1 VQQSNNPPSVYLEM
15 EALQEAGLTPL
26 EVLTAATR
34 NGALAMG
41 RLDDF
46 GTVERG
52 KIADLMVLDADPT
65 ADIRNVRRVA
75 LVVRGGEVWTRKELG
90 YGAATQAARPAQ

>member
-1 VQQSNNPPSVYLEM
+1 
-15 EALQEAGLTPL
+15 
-26 EVLTAATR
+26 VLTAATR

-41 RLDDF
+41 RLNDF

-52 KIADLMVLDADPT
+52 KIADLVVLDADPT

-75 LVVRGGEVWTRKELG
+75 LVVRGGEVWTRRELE
-90 YGAATQAARPAQ
+90 YGTAARAARPAQ